1 MRNHNI
7 AYKPLARYALAAL
20 LSTASI
26 ASQAECVQRDLAGT
40 WLVSGLSTVTFDPVN
55 HSEASFTTFCKVV
68 VGNNG
73 AFAKKSSSC
82 TSSVGASTISGKM
95 EIVGKTCTVKA
106 FPMKVFVTGQ
116 PTTTFT
122 VDSMALDKGKSTF
135 TATGNKDSAIT
146 GLAQFIWQGVKQ

>member
-1 MRNHNI
+1 M
-7 AYKPLARYALAAL
+7 ALWP
-20 LSTASI
+20 SNS
-26 ASQAECVQRDLAGT
+26 
-40 WLVSGLSTVTFDPVN
+40 N
-55 HSEASFTTFCKVV
+55 
-68 VGNNG
+68 
-73 AFAKKSSSC
+73 C
-82 TSSVGASTISGKM
+82 TSSVGADQHLGQH
-95 EIVGKTCTVKA
+95 EDLGKTCTVRA